1 MSMIENKI
9 PEKICQDF
17 FQTIRRVLRQ
27 SSSRDYVKAVAYD
40 EKGPGEGRDLAEIV
54 EGGRG
59 NGLVTPPPGPQ
70 KPLQDL
76 GTDRPL
82 QT

>member
-1 MSMIENKI
+1 MIENKI

-17 FQTIRRVLRQ
+17 FQTIRRVLSR
-27 SSSRDYVKAVAYD
+27 SSSRDCVRVAAYD
-40 EKGPGEGRDLAEIV
+40 EKGPGEGRNLAETV
-54 EGGRG
+54 SEGRG
-59 NGLVTPPPGPQ
+59 NGLVTPPQGPQ
-70 KPLQDL
+70 KSLEDL